1 MTVSSLMELWGC
13 GYNHRLIDV
22 CAGFEDYEL
31 D

>member
-13 GYNHRLIDV
+13 GCNHRLIDV
-22 CAGFEDYEL
+22 CPGSEDYGL